1 MPMPPAGWG
10 SALRRLGRGRR
21 RPLAA
26 DPGVLGGCSAP
37 RCSPGRSQHFK
48 GRGWVRTDGFCWGS
62 TRGRQQGEGCL
73 MLGEAEP
80 HLEAIVSMRRELGE
94 HSAPWQEPSLALPHR
109 MGHREQLHGMN
120 RH

>member
-1 MPMPPAGWG
+1 
-10 SALRRLGRGRR
+10 
-21 RPLAA
+21 
-26 DPGVLGGCSAP
+26 
-37 RCSPGRSQHFK
+37 
-48 GRGWVRTDGFCWGS
+48 
-62 TRGRQQGEGCL
+62 

-94 HSAPWQEPSLALPHR
+94 HSAPWQEPSLAPPHR